1 MDKKRWRRW
10 IPLMISGLVGVL
22 VILAIWKIKTSFD
35 QSGRHK
41 KSVQQIVMMQ
51 APPPPPPPPPPPQEI
66 KPPEPEKIEPIEQP
80 ETPPEAPPDA
90 PPAGP
95 LGLDAEGSGGGDGFG
110 LVGNKGGKEI
120 GSAAGSASVLA
131 WYGGK
136 VKQRILNQLS
146 AHAELRKAAFAV
158 VVKLWISSDGKISRV
173 ELMDS
178 TGKADLD
185 GELRSELARLS
196 VEAPPPEA
204 KMPVKLRIVAR
215 K

>member
-1 MDKKRWRRW
+1 
-10 IPLMISGLVGVL
+10 MISALVGIL
-22 VILAIWKIKTSFD
+22 VIGVIWKIKTSFD
-35 QSGRHK
+35 QSGRQK
-41 KSVQQIVMMQ
+41 KSVQQIVLMQ
-51 APPPPPPPPPPPQEI
+51 VPPPPPPPPPPEI
-66 KPPEPEKIEPIEQP
+66 KPPEPEKVEEMKQP
-80 ETPPEAPPDA
+80 EPEPPPETPPDA

-95 LGLDAEGSGGGDGFG
+95 LGLDAEGSGAGDGFG
-110 LVGNKGGKEI
+110 LLGNKGGKEI
-120 GSAAGSASVLA
+120 GSPGGSASVLA

-146 AHAELRKAAFAV
+146 AHAELRKASFAV
-158 VVKLWISSDGKISRV
+158 VVKLWISADGKVSRV

-185 GELRSELARLS
+185 GELRQELARLS
-196 VEAPPPEA
+196 LEAPPPEA